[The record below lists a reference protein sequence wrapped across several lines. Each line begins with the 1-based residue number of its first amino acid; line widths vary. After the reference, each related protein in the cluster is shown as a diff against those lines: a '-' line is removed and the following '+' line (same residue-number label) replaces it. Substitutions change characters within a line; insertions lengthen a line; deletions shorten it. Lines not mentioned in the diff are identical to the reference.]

1 MKIKTDFITNS
12 SSTSFILIYGT
23 EFGLDEF
30 LELVGMKK
38 ESDFSFLFA
47 RLYQDL
53 WEKKKPIRE
62 TYDDNMVKERFSK
75 EVLSRILEAE
85 KEGKKVFAG
94 TLSSENNEIES
105 FFCTDSFIIQND
117 TFYLNA
123 INCVW

>member
-23 EFGLDEF
+23 EFGIDEF
-30 LELVGMKK
+30 FDLVGMKK
-38 ESDFSFLFA
+38 ESDFRFLFA

-53 WEKKKPIRE
+53 WEKKEPIRE
-62 TYDDNMVKERFSK
+62 TYDDNMIKERFSE
-75 EVLSRILEAE
+75 EVLNRILEAE

-94 TLSSENNEIES
+94 TLSSENDEIES
-105 FFCTDSFIIQND
+105 FFCTDSFIIEND

-123 INCVW
+123 INCIW

>member
-23 EFGLDEF
+23 EFGIDEF

-38 ESDFSFLFA
+38 ESDFRFLFA

-53 WEKKKPIRE
+53 WEKKEPIRE
-62 TYDDNMVKERFSK
+62 TYDDNMIKERFSE
-75 EVLSRILEAE
+75 EVLNRILEAE

-94 TLSSENNEIES
+94 TLSSENDEIEC
-105 FFCTDSFIIQND
+105 FFCTDSFIIEND

-123 INCVW
+123 MNCIW

>member
-23 EFGLDEF
+23 EFGIDEF
-30 LELVGMKK
+30 LELAGMKK

-47 RLYQDL
+47 RLYQEL
-53 WEKKKPIRE
+53 WEKKEPIRE
-62 TYDDNMVKERFSK
+62 TYDDNMIKERFSK
-75 EVLSRILEAE
+75 EVLNRILEAE

-94 TLSSENNEIES
+94 TLSSENDEIES
-105 FFCTDSFIIQND
+105 FFCTDSFIIEND

-123 INCVW
+123 INCIW